1 MSTDRCLTESCSVEV
16 IQNDAGKGESNI
28 SLDGYYT
35 VKLGITGDRDSDIDR
50 LYEFYNDNMYDKTD
64 SKIIKNTLHEYITL
78 FNHRGLNGIELVAEK
93 ISMVGRK
100 TSKEKKNINYFVG
113 CLRNI
118 LEYGVSTTG
127 SFIEKRLINAFE
139 NAYGTKL
146 SAWGIQKLLALST
159 SNSTADVLLT
169 IMENNI
175 NAEELLME
183 TFETRLNKWKEN

>member
-1 MSTDRCLTESCSVEV
+1 MSSDRCLTESCSVEV
-16 IQNDAGKGESNI
+16 IQTDTGRGDSNI

-35 VKLGITGDRDSDIDR
+35 IKLGLTGDRDYDIDR

-64 SKIIKNTLHEYITL
+64 PKIIKDTLHEYITM
-78 FNHRGLNGIELVAEK
+78 FNNRGLNGTELIAEK

-100 TSKEKKNINYFVG
+100 TSREKKNINYFVG

-127 SFIEKRLINAFE
+127 SFIEKRLISAFE

-159 SNSTADVLLT
+159 RNSTADVLLA

-183 TFETRLNKWKEN
+183 KFETCINSWKES